1 MKDASLLW
9 CLWNQSFKISYCPPT
24 TCCVHVYTIILYFA
38 KFPLC
43 RLYWV
48 LVKSSPSILLW
59 WLGNMH
65 STFFGLVSIEANMY
79 CYKIEWLFYEPQNF
93 LSMVLA
99 FSAFFSKCNAMGL
112 SLCSKVIYARMAN
125 SKGPI
130 PHKCLN
136 LL

>member
-1 MKDASLLW
+1 
-9 CLWNQSFKISYCPPT
+9 
-24 TCCVHVYTIILYFA
+24 
-38 KFPLC
+38 
-43 RLYWV
+43 
-48 LVKSSPSILLW
+48 
-59 WLGNMH
+59 
-65 STFFGLVSIEANMY
+65 
-79 CYKIEWLFYEPQNF
+79 
-93 LSMVLA
+93 MVLA